1 MSKLLLGW
9 LVAVFALGVGAV
21 WALWPSQP
29 VPIGPASQT
38 SATPA
43 TPATVEQGRYL
54 ATLGNCQHCHT
65 ARGQAPFSGGRAMP
79 TPFGTVYSS
88 NLTPSAEGLGS
99 WTAADF
105 YRALHHGQSRDG
117 RWLYPAF
124 PFNNTTHI
132 TREDSDALF
141 AYLRTVP
148 PSGQARPAHQMQ
160 WPYNTQV
167 AMKVWR
173 ALYFEAGT
181 VRAPATVPG
190 ADVAAGTTTDVQRGA
205 YLVQGLG
212 HCSACH
218 APRNDLGGSADMLS
232 LGGGLMPTLK
242 WYAPSLHDPAEAGV
256 QNWPLADTVALLQ
269 TGRNAQAIVT
279 GPMAEVV
286 QHSTQHW
293 SEADLQAVAAY
304 LKQLPQQRSPASSR
318 GPSTQ
323 PGADVPQALRATGT
337 QLYTKHCA
345 SCHGE
350 QGEGKQTPDGKL
362 AYPALAGNRAITLA
376 LPGNLVHMVMNGGY
390 GPSTAGHPRPFG
402 MPPYVLTL
410 TDADMAAVL
419 THVRSAWGN
428 QAGAVAELDV
438 QRLRGA
444 SAR

>member
-1 MSKLLLGW
+1 MKKLLSACV
-9 LVAVFALGVGAV
+9 LVLLALGG

-29 VPIGPASQT
+29 LSVSTGTDA
-38 SATPA
+38 PA
-43 TPATVEQGRYL
+43 TPALVEQGRYL

-65 ARGQAPFSGGRAMP
+65 ARGQAPFAGGRALP
-79 TPFGTVYSS
+79 TPFGTVFSS
-88 NLTPSAEGLGS
+88 NLTPSAEGLGNWS
-99 WTAADF
+99 AADF

-124 PFNNTTHI
+124 PFNNTAHI

-148 PSGQARPAHQMQ
+148 PATQRPPDHQVQ
-160 WPYNTQV
+160 WPYNTQA

-173 ALYFEAGT
+173 ALYFEAGNGRP
-181 VRAPATVPG
+181 VALAADAPA
-190 ADVAAGTTTDVQRGA
+190 DVQRGA

-218 APRNDLGGSADMLS
+218 APRNGLGGNADMLS
-232 LGGGLMPTLK
+232 LNGGLMPVLN
-242 WYAPSLHDPAEAGV
+242 WYAPSLHDPAAGGV
-256 QNWPLADTVALLQ
+256 QNWSTADTVALLQ
-269 TGRNAQAIVT
+269 TGRNAQAFVT

-293 SEADLQAVAAY
+293 RETDLQAVAAY
-304 LKQLPQQRSPASSR
+304 LKQLPQQPSPVSGR
-318 GPSTQ
+318 GVPSTQ
-323 PGADVPQALRATGT
+323 PATDAPPALLATGT

-350 QGEGKQTPDGKL
+350 QGEGQHTPDGKQ
-362 AYPALAGNRAITLA
+362 AYPALAGNRAVTLA
-376 LPGNLVHMVMNGGY
+376 SPVNLVHMAMNGGY

-410 TDADMAAVL
+410 SDADMAAVL
-419 THVRSAWGN
+419 TYVRGAWGN
-428 QAGAVAELDV
+428 QAGQVAALDV

>member
-1 MSKLLLGW
+1 MKTFLSACISAW
-9 LVAVFALGVGAV
+9 LAVGA

-29 VPIGPASQT
+29 VALAPSPD
-38 SATPA
+38 TPA
-43 TPATVEQGRYL
+43 TPALVEQGRYL
-54 ATLGNCQHCHT
+54 ATLGNCLHCHT
-65 ARGQAPFSGGRAMP
+65 ARGQAPFAGGRALP

-88 NLTPSAEGLGS
+88 NLTPSAEGLGNWS
-99 WTAADF
+99 AADF

-132 TREDSDALF
+132 TRDDSDALF

-148 PSGQARPAHQMQ
+148 PATQRPPDHQVQ
-160 WPYNTQV
+160 WPYNTQ
-167 AMKVWR
+167 AALKVWR
-173 ALYFEAGT
+173 ALYFDEGNGRPEALNAK
-181 VRAPATVPG
+181 VPADAT
-190 ADVAAGTTTDVQRGA
+190 ADVKRGA

-218 APRNDLGGSADMLS
+218 APRNSLGGSADMLGLS
-232 LGGGLMPTLK
+232 GGLMPMLN
-242 WYAPSLHDPAEAGV
+242 WYAPSLHDPMAGGV
-256 QNWPLADTVALLQ
+256 QSWSTADTVALLQ

-293 SEADLQAVAAY
+293 READLQAAAAY
-304 LKQLPQQRSPASSR
+304 LKQLPQLPSPVSSR
-318 GPSTQ
+318 GPSAQ
-323 PGADVPQALRATGT
+323 PGTDVSPALLATGT
-337 QLYTKHCA
+337 QLYTRHCA
-345 SCHGE
+345 SCHGDT
-350 QGEGKQTPDGKL
+350 GEGQRTPDGKQ
-362 AYPALAGNRAITLA
+362 AYPALAGNRAVTLA
-376 LPGNLVHMVMNGGY
+376 SPANLVHMVMNGGY

-410 TDADMAAVL
+410 TDADMAALL
-419 THVRSAWGN
+419 TYVRSAWGN

>member
-1 MSKLLLGW
+1 MKKLLSACVLA
-9 LVAVFALGVGAV
+9 LLAVGG

-29 VPIGPASQT
+29 VAV
-38 SATPA
+38 TPSPDA
-43 TPATVEQGRYL
+43 QGTPATVEQGRYL

-65 ARGQAPFSGGRAMP
+65 ARGQAPFSGGRALP

-99 WTAADF
+99 WSAADF

-148 PSGQARPAHQMQ
+148 PAAQRRPDHQVL
-160 WPYNTQV
+160 WPYNTQA

-173 ALYFEAGT
+173 ALYFEVGPA
-181 VRAPATVPG
+181 RASAATLG
-190 ADVAAGTTTDVQRGA
+190 AEVTAGTTADVQRGA

-218 APRNDLGGSADMLS
+218 APRNDLGGNADMLS
-232 LGGGLMPTLK
+232 LHGGLMPGLN
-242 WYAPSLHDPAEAGV
+242 WYAPSLHDPAAGGV
-256 QNWPLADTVALLQ
+256 QNWSTADTVALLQ

-293 SEADLQAVAAY
+293 RADDLQAVAAY
-304 LKQLPQQRSPASSR
+304 LKQLPQQ
-318 GPSTQ
+318 PSQ
-323 PGADVPQALRATGT
+323 PGNGKATSPQPAPEVPTALLATGT
-337 QLYTKHCA
+337 HLYTQHCA
-345 SCHGE
+345 SCHGDK
-350 QGEGKQTPDGKL
+350 GEGQRTPDGKL
-362 AYPALAGNRAITLA
+362 AYPALAGNRAVTA
-376 LPGNLVHMVMNGGY
+376 ASPVNLVHVVMNGGY
-390 GPSTAGHPRPFG
+390 GPSTQGHPRPFG

-419 THVRSAWGN
+419 THVRDAWGN

>member
-1 MSKLLLGW
+1 MRKLLTAG
-9 LVAVFALGVGAV
+9 LVTALTLCVGAL

-29 VPIGPASQT
+29 VDIGPAST
-38 SATPA
+38 ASALPA
-43 TPATVEQGRYL
+43 TSSMVAQGRYL

-65 ARGQAPFSGGRAMP
+65 ARGQAPFSGGRALP

-99 WTAADF
+99 WNAADF

-148 PSGQARPAHQMQ
+148 PAAQRRPDHQVQ
-160 WPYNTQV
+160 WPYNTQA

-173 ALYFEAGT
+173 ALYFEVGPA
-181 VRAPATVPG
+181 RASAATLG
-190 ADVAAGTTTDVQRGA
+190 AEVTAGTTADVQRGA

-218 APRNDLGGSADMLS
+218 APRNGLGGHADMLS
-232 LGGGLMPTLK
+232 LRGGLMPMLN
-242 WYAPSLHDPAEAGV
+242 WYAPSLHDPAAGGV
-256 QNWPLADTVALLQ
+256 QNWSAADTVALLQ

-293 SEADLQAVAAY
+293 RADDLQAVAAY
-304 LKQLPQQRSPASSR
+304 LKQLPQQPSPVSGR
-318 GPSTQ
+318 GAPTQ
-323 PGADVPQALRATGT
+323 PGTDAPPALRTAGIH
-337 QLYTKHCA
+337 LYTRHCA
-345 SCHGE
+345 SCHGDT
-350 QGEGKQTPDGKL
+350 GEGQRTPDGQL
-362 AYPALAGNRAITLA
+362 AYPALAGNRAVTVGS
-376 LPGNLVHMVMNGGY
+376 PVNLVHVVMNGGY
-390 GPSTAGHPRPFG
+390 GPSTQGHPRPFG

-410 TDADMAAVL
+410 SDADMAAVL